1 MMQKTGT
8 PWYAGRSKKYALLA
22 VVTVSLCVFMA
33 AWMVCSM
40 EYRNRKQDVL
50 TAQQETLAAWV
61 SGTVDAVTVWTDALY
76 GQARRVSGSDL
87 YRLFASELGQ
97 MDERTTAL
105 INDADSGVTLPD
117 GAAALAEEVPLIRN
131 LLLDFM
137 TYSGLTMRASSA
149 PPGRPCCPLCPG
161 PRPSPRASA
170 TPWSAPCGARS

>member
-97 MDERTTAL
+97 MDERTTAASPCL
-105 INDADSGVTLPD
+105 TARRPWPRKF
-117 GAAALAEEVPLIRN
+117 PLSEI
-131 LLLDFM
+131 
-137 TYSGLTMRASSA
+137 
-149 PPGRPCCPLCPG
+149 CCWT
-161 PRPSPRASA
+161 S
-170 TPWSAPCGARS
+170 